1 MSASAA
7 SSSASWSTRCSC
19 RCASEPGAEAEVDWG
34 EATVVIAGVARKV
47 HLFQMRACFSGA
59 CFVQA
64 HTRETQQAF
73 LEGHV
78 AAFEFFGGVFG
89 LIRYDNLGSAVKR
102 VLRGRRRVETDRF
115 VALRSHY
122 LYESSF
128 TRVGKEG
135 AHEKGGIEGDVGRF
149 RRTLPGAGPGGRLV
163 GASSTI

>member
-1 MSASAA
+1 V
-7 SSSASWSTRCSC
+7 T
-19 RCASEPGAEAEVDWG
+19 
-34 EATVVIAGVARKV
+34 TKV

-115 VALRSHY
+115 VALRPALLPPTATHPEEVQETPSAC
-122 LYESSF
+122 ESFPPLGSREALHGCEP
-128 TRVGKEG
+128 TPLALAAPIPSVPSAR
-135 AHEKGGIEGDVGRF
+135 ATAAAIQTLGRRF
-149 RRTLPGAGPGGRLV
+149 AGRSRT
-163 GASSTI
+163 